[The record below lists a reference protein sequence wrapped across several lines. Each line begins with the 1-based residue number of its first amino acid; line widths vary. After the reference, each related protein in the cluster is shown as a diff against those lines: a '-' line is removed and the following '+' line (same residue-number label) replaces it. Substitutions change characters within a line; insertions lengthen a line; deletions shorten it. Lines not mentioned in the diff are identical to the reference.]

1 VAAEQQIP
9 GLSVTGISKKFCK
22 NLRRSMVYGLTDIAG
37 STLGIR
43 PGARRLRRDE
53 FWAVKGVS
61 LSLNKGD
68 MIGLIGPNGSGKT
81 TLLRLLAGIFP
92 PDDGAAT
99 LYGRVAALLTIGAGF
114 HPHLT
119 VRDNV
124 YINGTILG
132 MTRKEIDE
140 KFDAIIAFSGIGDF
154 IQAPVAALSDGMY
167 VRLGFSIALAMKP
180 DIFLIDEVLAVSD
193 REFREKCI
201 DALKKIARESAA
213 IFVSHNME
221 IVLKIC
227 NGIVVM
233 NRGAVAY
240 ESKNVAEGIAYYN
253 SLKRDSSNNTV

>member
-1 VAAEQQIP
+1 
-9 GLSVTGISKKFCK
+9 
-22 NLRRSMVYGLTDIAG
+22 MWYGLTDITR
-37 STLGIR
+37 SSLGITANTR
-43 PGARRLRRDE
+43 QLRQDE
-53 FWAVKGVS
+53 FWAVRGIS

-68 MIGLIGPNGSGKT
+68 VVGVIGPNGSGKT

-92 PDDGAAT
+92 PDDGEAI

-132 MTRKEIDE
+132 MTRKEIDD
-140 KFDAIIAFSGIGDF
+140 KFDAIITFSGIGDF
-154 IQAPVAALSDGMY
+154 IRAPVAALSDGMY

-193 REFREKCI
+193 REFREKSAK
-201 DALKKIARESAA
+201 ALEKIAQESAA

-221 IVLKIC
+221 MVQRIC
-227 NGIVVM
+227 NRIIVM
-233 NRGAVAY
+233 NRGSIVHT
-240 ESKNVAEGIAYYN
+240 SDDVTEGIEYYN
-253 SLKRDSSNNTV
+253 SLTRDKPASKYLTDSFLTEESIRNKVL